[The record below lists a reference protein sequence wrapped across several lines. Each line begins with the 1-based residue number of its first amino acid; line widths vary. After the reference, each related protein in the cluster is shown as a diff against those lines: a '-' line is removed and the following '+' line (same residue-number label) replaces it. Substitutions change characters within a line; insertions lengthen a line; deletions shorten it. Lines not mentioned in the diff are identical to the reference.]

1 MNVSEESTLK
11 WPDGW
16 TRTRIQDRKPQTAWK
31 KSMRD
36 QIKMLTI
43 ELQRMGA
50 TDALVTYHQTDK
62 ANQDPGIAVYFSR
75 GVTDKFGWQDALEI
89 DNPAPTVAE
98 IDAAF
103 KVKAMPH
110 HPDRGGDIKIFQQ
123 LNEHRR
129 AAIAWIRG
137 EHTKEHELVIA
148 CDKYKEQRWNVAAI
162 RLAVHAFRQLDRV
175 GIPNILE
182 RTFRG
187 LRAALPAQASSE
199 VKHEPISA

>member
-1 MNVSEESTLK
+1 
-11 WPDGW
+11 
-16 TRTRIQDRKPQTAWK
+16 
-31 KSMRD
+31 MRE
-36 QIKMLTI
+36 QIKLLTA

-50 TDALVTYHQTDK
+50 SEVLITYHQSDK
-62 ANQDPGIAVYFSR
+62 ANQDTGVAVYFSR
-75 GVTDKFGWQDALEI
+75 GEADKFGWQDALEI

-103 KVKAMPH
+103 KAKAMPH

-129 AAIAWIRG
+129 AAIAWVRG

-148 CDKYKEQRWNVAAI
+148 CDKFKEQRWNAAAI
-162 RLAVHAFRQLDRV
+162 RMAVHAFRQLDRV

-187 LRAALPAQASSE
+187 LRTALPAQASE
-199 VKHEPISA
+199 VKHEPVGA